1 MKFKVLAILL
11 SSLTISTSASA
22 VNLIA
27 NGDFSGP
34 FSPGFTSQYTEVT
47 VPGATA
53 MYQEATYAIG
63 TNPIAYHDLFVD
75 LGQNANNPMLLVNG
89 ATGGGD
95 NLAVLTYQSNLLV
108 AGNYVFSAEV
118 MNICCNPNYTGGN
131 GQSQLL
137 FQISQDNGATWDDIA
152 SYTTS
157 PPGDAGIASL
167 VNSSFVALSAFT
179 FRIIDAKTEAGGND
193 FAIDNLSIEAAAV
206 PGPIAGAGLPG
217 LVIALGGLVALARRR
232 RNQAAVA

>member
-34 FSPGFTSQYTEVT
+34 FSPGFTSQYTAVT
-47 VPGATA
+47 VPGPNA
-53 MYQEATYAIG
+53 MYQEGTYAIG
-63 TNPIAYHDLFVD
+63 ANPIAFHDLFVD

-89 ATGGGD
+89 ATGGD
-95 NLAVLTYQSNLLV
+95 NKAVLTYQSNLLV
-108 AGNYVFSAEV
+108 AGSYAFSADV
-118 MNICCNPNYTGGN
+118 MNICCNPSFNGGN
-131 GQSQLL
+131 APSQLL
-137 FQISQDNGATWDDIA
+137 FQISQDGGTTWSDIA
-152 SYTTS
+152 SYTTT
-157 PPGDAGIASL
+157 PGDAGIANS
-167 VNSSFVALSAFT
+167 VNTSFVALSAFT
-179 FRIIDAKTEAGGND
+179 FRIIDAKTDAGGND
-193 FAIDNLSIEAAAV
+193 FAVDNLSIEAAAV